1 MTPVTAASTT
11 ITPTVIRSVSELRK
25 EIAGFRRRSPESATV
40 GFVPT
45 MGYLHDGHAS
55 LIRRSSTEN
64 GLTVL
69 SVFVNPLQFG
79 PNEDLDKYPRD
90 EERDLAVAGKSGA
103 DIVFMPDVREMYPG
117 PMMTVVSVS
126 DVTDRLCGASRP
138 GHFDGVATVVTKLF
152 NIVQP
157 DRAYFGQK
165 DAQQVAVIER
175 MVKDLNMPVDI
186 IRCPTQ
192 REGDGL
198 ALSSRNVYLNADE
211 RQQALIL
218 SRSLSQVPALIRDGM
233 TAGQLIAWLSSEL
246 QNEPLADIDYVDVLS
261 YPDLQPPSG
270 DQPLRES
277 SAVVLVALA
286 VRFGKTRL
294 IDNMLLN
301 PAEVL

>member
-1 MTPVTAASTT
+1 MTPVTVASGTM
-11 ITPTVIRSVSELRK
+11 TPTVIRSIFELRK
-25 EIAGFRRRSPESATV
+25 EIADYRRRSPEGSTV

-55 LIRRSSTEN
+55 LLRRSSAEN

-90 EERDLAVAGKSGA
+90 EARDLAVAAKSGA
-103 DIVFMPDVREMYPG
+103 DIVFLPDVREMYPQRMLSG
-117 PMMTVVSVS
+117 VSVS
-126 DVTDRLCGASRP
+126 GVTDRLCGASRP
-138 GHFDGVATVVTKLF
+138 GHFDGVATVVTKLL

-175 MVKDLNMPVDI
+175 MVNDLNIPAEI
-186 IRCPTQ
+186 IPCPTQ
-192 REGDGL
+192 RERDGL

-211 RQQALIL
+211 RQQALVL
-218 SRSLSQVPALIRDGM
+218 SRSLSQVPSLIRDGV
-233 TAGQLIAWLSSEL
+233 TAQGLIYWLSTEIST
-246 QNEPLADIDYVDVLS
+246 QPLAQIDYVDVLT
-261 YPDLQPPSG
+261 YPDLQPPAA
-270 DQPLRES
+270 DQPLRET
-277 SAVVLVALA
+277 SATLLVALA

-294 IDNMLLN
+294 IDNMLQN